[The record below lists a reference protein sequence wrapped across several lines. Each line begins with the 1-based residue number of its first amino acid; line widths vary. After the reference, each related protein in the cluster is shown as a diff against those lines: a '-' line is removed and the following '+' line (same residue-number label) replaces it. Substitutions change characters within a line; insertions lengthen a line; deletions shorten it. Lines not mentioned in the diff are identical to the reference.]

1 MLKETMGTT
10 ELTRN
15 QSRARPASRRSKAPV
30 FVIGCGRSGTTL
42 LYHMI
47 LSAGNFAVYRTESNV
62 INLLEPRFGDL
73 SRPTA
78 KRKLLEAWYNSRLY
92 TLSGLDRQEI
102 GKKVMADVKNGG
114 DFLRAIMG
122 EMARQQGV
130 ERWAE
135 CTPEH
140 ILHLHRIKETIPDA
154 LIIHII
160 RDGRDNALST
170 DKQGYI
176 HPLPWDKK
184 PSVLSAGLY
193 WEWMV
198 NTGRRDGKDLGD
210 DYTEVRFEDLVA
222 KPQETLARLG
232 QFIEH
237 DLDYDRIQSIGIGSV
252 SEPNTSFA
260 SSGKEFSPVGRWK
273 TGYPAETLSTM
284 EALIGDTLEQ
294 LGYQLASSNRELR
307 NRSDITRMRSVY
319 RRYFDTKLFLKAK
332 TPLGRLMVTRDLSW
346 I

>member
-1 MLKETMGTT
+1 
-10 ELTRN
+10 
-15 QSRARPASRRSKAPV
+15 V

-73 SRPTA
+73 SSARN
-78 KRKLLEAWYNSRLY
+78 KRRLLEAWYNSRLY
-92 TLSGLDRQEI
+92 TLSGLDKEDI
-102 GKKVMADVKNGG
+102 AKKVMARVRNGG
-114 DFLRAIMG
+114 DFLRTIME

-140 ILHLHRIKETIPDA
+140 ILHLPRIKETIPNA

-160 RDGRDNALST
+160 RDGRDVALST
-170 DKQGYI
+170 DKLGYI
-176 HPLPWDKK
+176 RRLPWDKK
-184 PSVLSAGLY
+184 PSVMVSGLY

-198 NTGRRDGKDLGD
+198 NTGRRDGRLLGG
-210 DYTEVRFEDLVA
+210 DYTEVRFEDLVTN
-222 KPQETLARLG
+222 PRGTLARLG

-237 DLDYDRIQSIGIGSV
+237 DLDYDRIQQAGIGSV
-252 SEPNTSFA
+252 SEPNSSFK
-260 SSGKEFSPVGRWK
+260 SGSGEEFNPVGRWK
-273 TGYPAETLSTM
+273 SGYSAENLAMLEGLIGRTLQELGYSLECAQRDPAEQV
-284 EALIGDTLEQ
+284 Q
-294 LGYQLASSNRELR
+294 L
-307 NRSDITRMRSVY
+307 DRMRTTY
-319 RRYFDTKLFLKAK
+319 LRYFKGKLFLKAK
-332 TPLGRLMVTRDLSW
+332 TPLGQLMVTRDLSW